1 MKKFNQFESYL
12 IEEALTQLI
21 KDKEEAVLRH
31 EKEGNGQRCI
41 FASGY
46 FTMIGEELINKVNNE
61 MTLKNKYK

>member
-21 KDKEEAVLRH
+21 KDKEEAVLRY

-46 FTMIGEELINKVNNE
+46 FTMMGEELINKVKNE